1 MVLKTAWQLSTWPAR
16 QIISNHIFAP
26 RRCVGA
32 VISDNDR
39 LLSWLPKGKRAAGWH
54 LPRFFLTNKSEAKK
68 DALARCL
75 RDQLGLKDFEISRR
89 VSRER
94 YGADSMDWWLVNT
107 PKGSWGTP
115 LKCPKGVERLDWVKR
130 DIVCR
135 YGPEALGQRKLL
147 EQYQRMVI
155 DSTQDRL
162 PEKRIL
168 IDGLDLCYTELG
180 DPSKPPLILIHGLGS
195 DLQIFRWNAREW
207 AEHFHVFALDLPGHG
222 QSAKPAIPYSLNLFQ
237 RIIRGFMKRKK
248 LQKTRL
254 LGYSMGGL
262 ISTLFTANHPDL
274 IERLVLLAPAGYRSE
289 KTPISTIKRMARVLK
304 NPLYPLVRDS
314 LFKKRFH
321 SFYHRFTPEM
331 DVLFEEA
338 LAISE
343 RRDYLGWLQA
353 VGQSLESILRNPG
366 NPAYGKV
373 KAPTLILFGE
383 NDRIVPA
390 SCARPMAQEI
400 PGATVRIYPN
410 CGHSLVV
417 EQRDLVTDDVL
428 AFLRREQR

>member
-1 MVLKTAWQLSTWPAR
+1 MVLKTAWQLGTWPAR
-16 QIISNHIFAP
+16 RILSNHVFP
-26 RRCVGA
+26 SRRVVGA
-32 VISDNDR
+32 VIEDNDR

-54 LPRFFLTNKSEAKK
+54 LPRFYLGNKSEAKK
-68 DALARCL
+68 DALARGL
-75 RDQLGLKDFEISRR
+75 KQQLGLKNFEIVRR
-89 VSRER
+89 VARR
-94 YGADSMDWWLVNT
+94 RGADSVDWWLVKT
-107 PKGSWGTP
+107 PKDSWGSP
-115 LKCPKGVERLDWVKR
+115 LKTPKGVERLDWVKR
-130 DIVCR
+130 DIICR
-135 YGPEALGQRKLL
+135 YGPEDLGQKDILT
-147 EQYQRMVI
+147 EYQRMVV
-155 DSTQDRL
+155 DSFQDRL

-168 IDGLDLCYTELG
+168 IDGLDLCYSELG
-180 DPSKPPLILIHGLGS
+180 DPNKPPLLLIHGLGS

-207 AEHFHVFALDLPGHG
+207 AKHFHVFALDLPGHG
-222 QSAKPAIPYSLNLFQ
+222 RSAKPPIPYSLSFFQ
-237 RIIRGFMKRKK
+237 RVIRGFMKA
-248 LQKTRL
+248 KTLNKARV

-262 ISTLFTANHPDL
+262 ISTLFASNHPEL
-274 IERLVLLAPAGYRSE
+274 VERLVLLAPAGYRSD
-289 KTPISTIKRMARVLK
+289 KTPVKTIKRMARVLK

-331 DVLFEEA
+331 DLLFEEA
-338 LAISE
+338 LAISK

-390 SCARPMAQEI
+390 SCARKMAREI
-400 PGATVRIYPN
+400 PNASVSLYPN

-428 AFLRREQR
+428 SFLRREQS